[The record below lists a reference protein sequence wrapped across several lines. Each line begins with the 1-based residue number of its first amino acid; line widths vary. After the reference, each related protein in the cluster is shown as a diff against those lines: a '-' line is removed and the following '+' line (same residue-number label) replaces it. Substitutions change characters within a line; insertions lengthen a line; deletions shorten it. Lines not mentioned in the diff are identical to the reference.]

1 MRKIKYLISFL
12 TLWGMLSCNEDDN
25 TPVFDQSAADRLKS
39 KIEEVQN
46 ILISAKGGWITRYR
60 PDENFGYFNLWF
72 QFNKDGTVRVLSD
85 IPLVNNV
92 DGPEGIFALPPGFY
106 KDTTTHYRVSS
117 QHSVD
122 LVFEDQPMALH
133 YLYSLTDDQGQ
144 DFKSGAE
151 FEFYIT
157 RSTPEEV
164 VLESKTDSGKGKQ
177 QKTQMIL
184 KKATPEDK
192 RKVEKSYAA
201 WDKLLLQENT
211 ISPNILFISEEEKL
225 LLHVYSNEIVK
236 RISKNGEEISP
247 GPYYIKIKKDEGKDI
262 MCQKLMIKSS
272 SLKTLVLPK
281 GEDLIIKFAE
291 TGKAINPAEI
301 ALERVTYK
309 YGRWSVEEVNTNQ
322 VGVYTT
328 IYNNTS
334 IILTVLKIGSLQTK
348 MPTVFVYD
356 PAIIG
361 TDVSGSYYDIDPSH
375 TDMQE
380 NTPRRGKIYLVE
392 GTKNIF
398 FATDLGF
405 KGDFPVYFQMNGD
418 KASFIHQD
426 IPQNDAFQV
435 KNIDLTYDPVKRQ
448 FHEVIHF
455 IEVPWHGM
463 KKRPD
468 SYYTYQME

>member
-1 MRKIKYLISFL
+1 MKKIKYVIGSLIITVIF
-12 TLWGMLSCNEDDN
+12 SCNNDDSKQ
-25 TPVFDQSAADRLKS
+25 VFNQSALERLKS
-39 KIEEVQN
+39 RAQEDQN
-46 ILISAKGGWITRYR
+46 ILTSAENGWITRYR
-60 PDENFGYFNLWF
+60 PDKDFGYFNLWF
-72 QFNKDGTVRVLSD
+72 QFNKDGTVHTLSD
-85 IPLVNNV
+85 IPLVNKGNWR
-92 DGPEGIFALPPGFY
+92 GGIFAPQPGFY

-122 LVFEDQPMALH
+122 LVFEDPMALH
-133 YLYSLTDDQGQ
+133 YLYSLTNSDGEE
-144 DFKSGAE
+144 FKSGAE

-334 IILTVLKIGSLQTK
+334 ILLTVLKIGSLQTK

-468 SYYTYQME
+468 SYYTYQIE